1 MIGQKEQA
9 HLLEEIA
16 TNDWFRKIIYTKKF
30 TINK

>member
-9 HLLEEIA
+9 FKEIA
-16 TNDWFRKIIYTKKF
+16 TNDKFRKIICTKKF